1 MPVLDLLNWPVTE
14 GFETEDDEGDD
25 PRTVAELRAELA
37 DAQRELRRVRARLD
51 HVEEE
56 NERLSRQVERMT
68 RTRESGEIALPLA
81 TPKRAE

>member
-14 GFETEDDEGDD
+14 GFETEEQEGDD

-81 TPKRAE
+81 TPERAE